1 MPVFSINSNYGIGAF
16 SEEAYRFIDWLSESG
31 FEYWQIL
38 PLGPTGFGDSPYQS
52 FSAFAGNPYFISLDK
67 LVSDGLLNK
76 NDLNFI
82 DFGNDV
88 NHIDYGKLYN
98 NRYPLLK
105 KAFNNWCA
113 DDNFYKFEN
122 ENSFW
127 LKDYAIFMAIK
138 NKIDSSLWINWN
150 EKYKFRKFSDD
161 DCLKDEI
168 LFQKFMQ
175 YVFYCQWNELKEYAN
190 KLGIKIIGDIPIYV
204 SLDSS
209 DAWSLPE
216 LFQFDK
222 ELNPTFVAGCPPDG
236 FSKKGQLWGNPL
248 YDWEYHKKTNY
259 EWWENRFK
267 HSLQLFDGIRI
278 DHFRGFDKYYSI
290 PYGSPDACD
299 GKWIDG
305 PSYDLFDAVNS
316 LFENRVIIA
325 EDLGFITDSVK
336 KLLLKTGFMST
347 KVIEF
352 AFDKRDN
359 DRDNVHMP
367 HNYTKNCVS
376 YTSTHDNET
385 LAGWI
390 DNLTDCELLQIR
402 KYLYDLTGS
411 KNLLYKSF
419 ITTCMRSCADLCVL
433 PIQDIL
439 GLDNSSR
446 INTPSTTGNN
456 WTWRIGKNSLTTEI
470 SCEMKDIIKTYY
482 RNSKKHQSD

>member
-1 MPVFSINSNYGIGAF
+1 MPVFSICSDYGIGAF
-16 SEEAYRFIDWLSESG
+16 SEEAYKFIDWIEKSG
-31 FEYWQIL
+31 FEYWQTL

-67 LVSDGLLNK
+67 LVSDGLLSRD
-76 NDLNFI
+76 DLSSS

-105 KAFNNWCA
+105 KAFKNWCA
-113 DDNFYKFEN
+113 DEKYYEFEKD
-122 ENSFW
+122 NSFW
-127 LKDYAIFMAIK
+127 LEDYASFMAVK
-138 NKIDSSLWINWN
+138 NEIDSSLWINWD
-150 EKYKFRKFSDD
+150 EQYKFKRFSFNDS
-161 DCLKDEI
+161 LKEEI
-168 LFQKFMQ
+168 SFQKFIQ
-175 YVFYCQWNELKEYAN
+175 YIFYSQWSELKKYAN

-209 DAWSLPE
+209 DAWSSPE

-222 ELNPTFVAGCPPDG
+222 MLNPTFVAGCPPDG

-248 YDWEYHKKTNY
+248 YNWEYHKDTSY
-259 EWWENRFK
+259 DWWKKRFS
-267 HSLQLFDGIRI
+267 HSLRMYDGIRI
-278 DHFRGFDKYYSI
+278 DHFRGFDQYYSI
-290 PYGSPDACD
+290 PYGAPDACD
-299 GKWIDG
+299 GEWKNG
-305 PSYDLFDAVNS
+305 PSYDLFDAVKS
-316 LFENRVIIA
+316 LFEEKIVIA
-325 EDLGFITDSVK
+325 EDLGFITDSVR
-336 KLLLKTGFMST
+336 LLLSKTGFMST

-359 DRDNVHMP
+359 DIDNVHMP

-385 LAGWI
+385 LAGWLK
-390 DNLTDCELLQIR
+390 NLSDSELLSAK
-402 KYLYDLTGS
+402 KYVYDLSGQE
-411 KNLLYKSF
+411 NMLYKSF
-419 ITTCMRSCADLCVL
+419 VATCMRSCADLCIL

-456 WTWRIGKNSLTTEI
+456 WSWRIDKNYLTKEKSREI
-470 SCEMKDIIKTYY
+470 RDMISTYC
-482 RNSKKHQSD
+482 RMNFKKASV